1 LRSSDT
7 RIQLE
12 KMNREHDNDDIGRLT
27 KRSKMIVRLIDRWYS
42 VILLFDIENILFQRI
57 SLTHTH
63 RFDY

>member
-1 LRSSDT
+1 MRSSDT